1 MLSNRP
7 PQPIQLSEANFR
19 RLVVGLPIT
28 LDVYGQRVE
37 VIAKLSTR
45 AIISAI
51 ADAARALPEP
61 PPTPPTPPDPPQAYE
76 FLPRRRR
83 KVPQ

>member
-1 MLSNRP
+1 MMSNRP
-7 PQPIQLSEANFR
+7 PQPIHLTEANFR
-19 RLVVGLPIT
+19 RLVVGLPLTIE
-28 LDVYGQRVE
+28 VNGARVE
-37 VIAKLSTR
+37 LVAKLSTR

-61 PPTPPTPPDPPQAYE
+61 PPPAPTPPDPPQAYE